1 MFDTLCDEDVGR
13 FLSVKMHL
21 FIQNFNANL
30 PGIEILVGSKDPTSL
45 QKNKVDAVF
54 PQKVRATVANDF
66 FGCAF
71 A

>member
-30 PGIEILVGSKDPTSL
+30 LGIEILVGSKDPTSL
-45 QKNKVDAVF
+45 
-54 PQKVRATVANDF
+54 
-66 FGCAF
+66 
-71 A
+71 